1 MVNRHVCAL
10 LIVDGVQWKRTLVIY
25 QYGQSHISGGAKG
38 AATESDVT
46 GSQVI
51 LTGNDVTGSALTGND
66 VSHVRRMRNRFPRFF
81 LTIVVVQ
88 NWASPICLP
97 DVMSRDPE
105 GVSIGRVCACATAS
119 CSISALLGPF
129 NRKWRHQMSPVG
141 LPLELEVTWPD
152 VLLGVVSR
160 TSGSYNLIIF

>member
-1 MVNRHVCAL
+1 MVKAIFQEEQKEQL
-10 LIVDGVQWKRTLVIY
+10 PK
-25 QYGQSHISGGAKG
+25 
-38 AATESDVT
+38 VT
-46 GSQVI
+46 SPEVKWFW
-51 LTGNDVTGSALTGND
+51 LEMTSPEAALTGND

-105 GVSIGRVCACATAS
+105 GVSIERVCACATAS